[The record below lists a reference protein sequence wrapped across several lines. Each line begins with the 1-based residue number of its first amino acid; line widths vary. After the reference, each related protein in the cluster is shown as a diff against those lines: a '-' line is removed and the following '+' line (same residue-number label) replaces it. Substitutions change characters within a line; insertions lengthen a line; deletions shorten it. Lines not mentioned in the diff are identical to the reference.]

1 MFKNNHSLNILIA
14 LTLIF
19 HACTPQDQATT
30 TQPKVQINAQT
41 VAQQLTNPAA
51 KKYWYNGEAEITS
64 YELSQ
69 ARYGDLHDGKAVLV
83 FVTEPFS
90 PQTFT
95 KADRPGTQDVSVL
108 KLNATK
114 KFNTGIYP
122 YSIMTS
128 SFFPFENGKYSLK
141 ISSSSQEW
149 CGHTYM
155 ELNHKKDYEV
165 TIHSYFQG
173 ENKADLKLK
182 TSLLEDDFWT
192 RIRLHPEDLPMGEI
206 KVIPAFAALRLLH
219 KDMAAYRCQA
229 SQISDETSHTY
240 TLSYPELKRSLSIRY
255 EKEFPHTIL
264 SWEESYASGWGNNRK
279 EMRTTATRIK
289 TIRSDY
295 WNKNTPQDAAW
306 RTKLGLD

>member
-1 MFKNNHSLNILIA
+1 MFKTNYSLKILIA
-14 LTLIF
+14 LTLMLK
-19 HACTPQDQATT
+19 ACTPQDQATT
-30 TQPKVQINAQT
+30 QQHKWQANAQT
-41 VAQQLTNPAA
+41 VAQQVTNPKA
-51 KKYWYNGEAEITS
+51 KAYWYNGEAEITS

-69 ARYGDLHDGKAVLV
+69 ARYGELHDGKAVLV

-95 KADRPGTQDVSVL
+95 KADRAGAKDVSVL

-128 SFFPFENGKYSLK
+128 SFFPFENGKYSMK

-165 TIHSYFQG
+165 QIHSYFQG

-192 RIRLHPEDLPMGEI
+192 RIRLHPEDLPMGKI
-206 KVIPAFAALRLLH
+206 KVIPAFSALRLLH
-219 KDMAAYRCQA
+219 KDMAAYRCEA
-229 SQISDETSHTY
+229 SQTSDESSHTY
-240 TLSYPELKRSLSIRY
+240 MLFYPDLKRSLAIRY
-255 EKEFPHTIL
+255 EKKFPHTIL

-279 EMRTTATRIK
+279 KMTTTATRIK

-295 WNKNTPQDAAW
+295 WNKNTPQDIVF
-306 RTKLGLD
+306 RKELGLE